1 MPLYASFKEIART
14 SSGGRQTR
22 EELEQAKM
30 HLTSAYMKIY
40 SSATSSVKRK
50 DLRQQGMQEFRQWWA
65 VYEQANEAL
74 KKKNP
79 SLVDTDFYVENNM
92 LMKR

>member
-1 MPLYASFKEIART
+1 
-14 SSGGRQTR
+14 
-22 EELEQAKM
+22 
-30 HLTSAYMKIY
+30 MKIY

-50 DLRQQGMQEFRQWWA
+50 DLRKQGMQEFSQWWP

-74 KKKNP
+74 KKKTP

-92 LMKR
+92 LMKK